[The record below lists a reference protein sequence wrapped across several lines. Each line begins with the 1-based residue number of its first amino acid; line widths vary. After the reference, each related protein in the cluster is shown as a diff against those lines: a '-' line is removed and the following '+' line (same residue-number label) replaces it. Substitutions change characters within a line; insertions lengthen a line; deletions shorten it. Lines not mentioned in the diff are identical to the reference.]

1 MYLIGRCGSGRAW
14 SQKATSVPPQS
25 HPRWGQRQV
34 SDYIPLPHPPV
45 SLGPVEVLGTLCLL
59 PELCLQLAT
68 QHWLGTEAELMAS
81 SHLYEL
87 GPKSWAVFGP
97 RSCFVPSQL

>member
-1 MYLIGRCGSGRAW
+1 MTVTGPSECTLLVSVDLGGPGARRRLLFLPRATPGGDRGRF
-14 SQKATSVPPQS
+14 QT
-25 HPRWGQRQV
+25 
-34 SDYIPLPHPPV
+34 YIPLPHPPV

-87 GPKSWAVFGP
+87 GPKS
-97 RSCFVPSQL
+97 